1 MKSAIYITLLA
12 VALAFANSAAAVD
25 GKTKTVCKDV
35 KRKDGQVMRD
45 KAGKAVQECK
55 TIKIHKKH
63 EGTEVPA
70 KK

>member
-1 MKSAIYITLLA
+1 MKSAIYITLVA
-12 VALAFANSAAAVD
+12 AALAFANSAAAD

-35 KRKDGQVMRD
+35 TRKDGQVMRD

-55 TIKIHKKH
+55 TIRVHKKF
-63 EGTEVPA
+63 EGTEVPT